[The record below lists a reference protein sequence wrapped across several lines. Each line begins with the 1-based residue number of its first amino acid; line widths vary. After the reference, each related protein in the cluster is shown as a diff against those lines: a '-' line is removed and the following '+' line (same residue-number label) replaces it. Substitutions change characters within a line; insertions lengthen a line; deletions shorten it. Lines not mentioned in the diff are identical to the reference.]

1 MQRFLMRRF
10 LMIIVTLI
18 AVSMIIFIMARV
30 TGDPRVLLLD
40 ENASQEQWERMGE
53 ELGLD
58 KPYYHQYLLFMK
70 DVLRGD
76 FGESIKLQE
85 PVMTAIAG
93 RIWPTVQL
101 GGGAFLLALLVGI
114 PLGVLSAV
122 RRGSAV
128 DQLGRVIAM
137 VGQAAPSFWLG
148 IMFMFFFAVKL
159 GWVPPSGR
167 EGWNSIILPM
177 VTLAWGGFLA
187 GSLRLMRSAMLDV
200 MDSEYIKLAKAK
212 GVSTRSLIWKHAF
225 RNALIPPLTLAGV
238 SMPAILTGSITTELV
253 FAWPGM
259 GQLAIQALYTSD
271 YPLLQGLTIMFT
283 LGYCAIALAVDVL
296 YAYIDPRIR
305 YT

>member
-40 ENASQEQWERMGE
+40 ENASREQWETMGV

-58 KPYYHQYLLFMK
+58 KPYYHQYSLFMK
-70 DVLRGD
+70 DVLQGD

-85 PVMTAIAG
+85 PVMTTIAG

-122 RRGSAV
+122 MRGSAL

-271 YPLLQGLTIMFT
+271 YPLLQGLTIVFT
-283 LGYCAIALAVDVL
+283 LGYVGVALAVDVL

-305 YT
+305 FA

>member
-30 TGDPRVLLLD
+30 TGDPRGLLLD
-40 ENASQEQWERMGE
+40 ENASQAQWDRMGE

-58 KPYYHQYLLFMK
+58 KPYYHQYLFFMK

-85 PVMTAIAG
+85 PVMTAIGG

-122 RRGSAV
+122 KRGSAL

-159 GWVPPSGR
+159 GWVPPSGSD
-167 EGWNSIILPM
+167 GWNAIILPM

-200 MDSEYIKLAKAK
+200 LDSEYIKLAKAK
-212 GVSTRSLIWKHAF
+212 GVSGRSLIWKHAF
-225 RNALIPPLTLAGV
+225 RNGLIPPLTLAGV

-283 LGYCAIALAVDVL
+283 LGYCGIALLVDVL

>member
-122 RRGSAV
+122 MRGSAL

-200 MDSEYIKLAKAK
+200 LDSEYIKLARAK
-212 GVSTRSLIWKHAF
+212 GVSARSLIWKHAF
-225 RNALIPPLTLAGV
+225 RNGLIPPLTLAGV

>member
-10 LMIIVTLI
+10 MMIIVTLI
-18 AVSMIIFIMARV
+18 AVSMIIFIMARI

-40 ENASQEQWERMGE
+40 ENASREQWERMGV

-58 KPYYHQYLLFMK
+58 KPIYYQYGLFMK

-101 GGGAFLLALLVGI
+101 GGGAFLLALVVGI

-122 RRGSAV
+122 MRGTAV

-167 EGWNSIILPM
+167 EGWNSIILPL

-200 MDSEYIKLAKAK
+200 LDTEYIKLAKAK

-271 YPLLQGLTIMFT
+271 YPLLQGLTIVFT
-283 LGYCAIALAVDVL
+283 LGYVGVALAVDVL

-305 YT
+305 FA

>member
-40 ENASQEQWERMGE
+40 ENASKAQWDRMGE

-58 KPYYHQYLLFMK
+58 KPYYYQYLFFMK

-85 PVMTAIAG
+85 PVMAAIGG
-93 RIWPTVQL
+93 RIWPPVQL

-122 RRGSAV
+122 KRGSAL

-159 GWVPPSGR
+159 GWVPPSGSD
-167 EGWNSIILPM
+167 GWKAIILPM

-200 MDSEYIKLAKAK
+200 LDSEYIKLAKAK
-212 GVSTRSLIWKHAF
+212 GVSGRSLIWKHAF
-225 RNALIPPLTLAGV
+225 RNGLIPPLTLAGV

-283 LGYCAIALAVDVL
+283 LGYCGIALLVDVL